1 MLMLGLLDAVLMKIA
16 KLWSKPLLSPVS
28 VMLSATHLVTVVMT
42 SLSLSAIRRTV
53 NRYNYMYIYVMH
65 GMYTIC

>member
-1 MLMLGLLDAVLMKIA
+1 MLMLGLLDVVLMEIA
-16 KLWSKPLLSPVS
+16 KLSKPLSSPVS

-53 NRYNYMYIYVMH
+53 N
-65 GMYTIC
+65 